1 MCTYVLLESQP
12 GADSL
17 AGSSN
22 DEEIVVCNTATEFSL
37 YRFKGGGHGDSLQS
51 TYGYV
56 TTNTFMLTSY
66 YSTTGCNTLYHTS
79 DRLPT
84 L

>member
-22 DEEIVVCNTATEFSL
+22 DEEICSCAQQSF
-37 YRFKGGGHGDSLQS
+37 RF
-51 TYGYV
+51 
-56 TTNTFMLTSY
+56 
-66 YSTTGCNTLYHTS
+66 TG
-79 DRLPT
+79 
-84 L
+84 